1 MEILISEAR
10 GRPGDDP
17 IFTINSQANARRAA
31 GERVVNASLGALLDD
46 DGKLAVMDTVTGA
59 FRSVPPERGA
69 AYAPIAGD
77 RAYLDAVIDDALGGS
92 TLKDCA
98 VAVATPGG
106 TGALVNAVMNFLEP
120 GQALYTS
127 SYFWSPYKIIAS
139 HNLRRVATFPMFT
152 ADGKFNVEGFES
164 GLVEL
169 LAKQGRAL
177 VILNFPCHNPTG
189 YTLDEGEW
197 EGVVA
202 ALGRCADKGPIA
214 LLVDLAYAHFGQQ
227 DRSLW
232 ARKLEPIASKVTIL
246 AAWTASKSFA
256 QYGARVGAL
265 IAAVPDE
272 AARTQVANA
281 MSFSCRG
288 SWSNCNHAGLLAI
301 TSLLTDADL
310 ARSTDQER
318 DALVGLLNE
327 RVEAFNRAA
336 RAKGLR
342 YPRYEGGFFVS
353 VFTPDAKRTA
363 EVAAEAGVFVVPM
376 DGAVR
381 IALCSVAEK
390 DIDFLVEHVAR
401 GVEAAGGQAA
411 NAVGRVSGRAG
422 V

>member
-1 MEILISEAR
+1 MDILISEAS

-17 IFTINSQANARRAA
+17 IFTINSKAGARRAA
-31 GERVVNASLGALLDD
+31 GERVINASLGALLDD
-46 DGKLAVMDTVTGA
+46 NGKLAVMDTVTEA
-59 FRSVPPERGA
+59 FRSVPPEQGA

-77 RAYLDAVIDDALGGS
+77 KAFLDAVIEDALGGS
-92 TLKDCA
+92 LLKDCA

-106 TGALVNAVMNFLEP
+106 TGALMNAVMNFLEP
-120 GQALYTS
+120 GQSLYTS
-127 SYFWSPYKIIAS
+127 SYFWSPYRIIAD
-139 HNLRRVATFPMFT
+139 HNQRGVATFPMFT
-152 ADGKFNVEGFES
+152 DAGKFNVAGFES

-169 LAKQGRAL
+169 LEAQGRAL

-189 YTLDEGEW
+189 YTLDEEEW
-197 EGVVA
+197 EAVA
-202 ALGRCADKGPIA
+202 SALERCADKGPIA

-256 QYGARVGAL
+256 QYGARVGSL

-272 AARTQVANA
+272 AARTHVANA
-281 MSFSCRG
+281 MSYTCRG

-301 TSLLTDADL
+301 TSLLTTPEL
-310 ARSTDQER
+310 AER
-318 DALVGLLNE
+318 VGVERQALVDGVNE

-336 RAKGLR
+336 RAKGLE

-353 VFTPDAKRTA
+353 VFTPDARRTA

-381 IALCSVAEK
+381 IALCAVAVG
-390 DIDFLVEHVAR
+390 DIDYLVEQVSL
-401 GVEAAGGQAA
+401 GIEAARADGAA
-411 NAVGRVSGRAG
+411 RV
-422 V
+422 

>member
-17 IFTINSQANARRAA
+17 IFTINSKANALRAA
-31 GERVVNASLGALLDD
+31 GGRVVNASLGALLDD
-46 DGKLAVMDTVTGA
+46 DGKLAVMDTVTEA
-59 FRSVPPERGA
+59 FRGVPPERGA

-77 RAYLDAVIDDALGGS
+77 RVYLDAVIDDALGGS
-92 TLKDCA
+92 SLKDCA

-106 TGALVNAVMNFLEP
+106 TGALLNAVMNFLEP

-127 SYFWSPYKIIAS
+127 SYFWSPYRIIAN
-139 HNLRRVATFPMFT
+139 HNQRGVATFPMFT
-152 ADGKFNVEGFES
+152 EDGKFNVEGFES

-169 LAKQGRAL
+169 LARQGRAL

-189 YTLDEGEW
+189 YTLDESEW
-197 EGVVA
+197 EAVVA
-202 ALGRCADKGPIA
+202 ALGRCAEKGPVA

-227 DRSLW
+227 DRALW

-265 IAAVPDE
+265 IAAIPDD

-281 MSFSCRG
+281 MSYSCRG
-288 SWSNCNHAGLLAI
+288 SWSNCNHAGLLAV

-310 ARSTDQER
+310 AQRVDKER
-318 DALVGLLNE
+318 QALVDLVND

-336 RAKGLR
+336 REKGLR

-353 VFTPDAKRTA
+353 VFTPDARRTA

-381 IALCSVAEK
+381 IALCSVAVR
-390 DIDFLVEHVAR
+390 DIEFLVEHVAR
-401 GVEAAGGQAA
+401 GIEVAREEAAKMQGAA
-411 NAVGRVSGRAG
+411 RT
-422 V
+422 